1 MLLGRDWLGEF
12 RLDWRELHGVYSL
25 QEGDLQRVLRKFL
38 DVLNNELG
46 TLKGVEATIHVQPGA
61 QPIYH
66 QPRPVPLALRL
77 KVGWT
82 AWRRTV

>member
-46 TLKGVEATIHVQPGA
+46 TLKGVEAILFMYSQERSLSIINPGQCLWHCA
-61 QPIYH
+61 
-66 QPRPVPLALRL
+66 
-77 KVGWT
+77 
-82 AWRRTV
+82 